1 VAAFD
6 DRERDLMADQ
16 ADVEQALVALLAN
29 ALYPQGSAAPS
40 AVMIG
45 NGYATFRIYRGMP
58 NAPALD
64 ADLVQGISHV
74 TVFPDTGVIHNVTRY
89 PRVWVP
95 VAPVP
100 PSLVVSINGSSAS
113 FAGTCARGQLAGVAV
128 DGAIF
133 PYAVQANDS
142 PPTVA
147 SNLAA
152 QMRTA
157 GWIVAYAGA
166 TLSVP
171 GARSFTAR
179 VVNGSR
185 ALMEIKRQ
193 IQQFRVTLW
202 CANPFSR
209 DAAARLIDCSLAF
222 PNFIA
227 LADGSFA
234 HLKFSGSTTT
244 DGGADASLYRRDFIY
259 AIEYPTTL
267 AEVEPA
273 MLFGVGGIEADG
285 AFIAGLSG

>member
-1 VAAFD
+1 
-6 DRERDLMADQ
+6 MADQ
-16 ADVEQALVALLAN
+16 SDVEQALVALLAN

-40 AVMIG
+40 AVLLG
-45 NGYATFRIYRGMP
+45 NGYATFRVYRGMP

-74 TVFPDTGVIHNVTRY
+74 TVFPGTEATRNVTRY

-100 PSLVVSINGSSAS
+100 ASLLVNVSGNNAS
-113 FAGTCARGQLAGVAV
+113 FSGACVSGQLAGVAV
-128 DGAIF
+128 NGAIF

-142 PPTVA
+142 PATVA

-152 QMRTA
+152 QIRMA
-157 GWIVAYAGA
+157 GWIVGYAGT
-166 TLSVP
+166 TLSIA

-179 VVNGSR
+179 VVNGAQ

-193 IQQFRVTLW
+193 IQEFRVTLW
-202 CANPFSR
+202 CANPSSR
-209 DAAARLIDCSLAF
+209 DAAAGLIDCSLAVS
-222 PNFIA
+222 NFIA
-227 LADGSFA
+227 LADGTFA

-244 DGGADASLYRRDFIY
+244 DGGADASLYRRDFVY
-259 AIEYPTTL
+259 AAEYPTTL

-273 MLFGVGGIEADG
+273 MLFGVGEIEADG
-285 AFIAGLSG
+285 AFIAGISG